1 MKVSPGPSLSK
12 CMLTEC
18 AYTFQAVSRRKLTP
32 MQALR
37 MWDSNGD
44 GRVDIREFRTIVE
57 SLNIP
62 AGGSLPPN
70 GVSVKLTPR
79 ILKKAVCV
87 AIRTS
92 LLLAWLQPN
101 EGFQ

>member
-1 MKVSPGPSLSK
+1 
-12 CMLTEC
+12 MLTEC

-44 GRVDIREFRTIVE
+44 GRVDIHEFRTIVQ

-62 AGGSLPPN
+62 SGGSLPLN
-70 GVSVKLTPR
+70 GVSEKLTPR
-79 ILKKAVCV
+79 LLKQTVCLV
-87 AIRTS
+87 IRTA
-92 LLLAWLQPN
+92 LLLA
-101 EGFQ
+101 